1 MTVNLLCL
9 VVLMG
14 ISIESKGESMKEESQ
29 KLLDKFKSDLF
40 KIGAKLDGSEQR
52 NKEASYK
59 MFVDYAF
66 GSMLQALSFMQ
77 ICGSEIYMKKHLR
90 ESLMNIKDS
99 PELGQSVKS
108 YCDLVLA
115 CAPFTDV
122 FSMLHEELLLTG
134 RRGEGLGQFFTP
146 PDLADALAQLM
157 PLLTGGKKIE
167 DFCCGAGS
175 LPLAAL
181 KRCAMTTPDALATV
195 TVILNDI
202 DELACKV
209 AFLQVVANMLV
220 HRVQVGEILMYNC
233 NVITEW
239 GKADT
244 LMVGYKAPDIQ
255 PQSSIKAGNVEA
267 FNKVSGMCK
276 SRSDRSTKPVMS

>member
-1 MTVNLLCL
+1 
-9 VVLMG
+9 
-14 ISIESKGESMKEESQ
+14 MKEENQ
-29 KLLDKFKSDLF
+29 KLLGKFKRDLF

-66 GSMLQALSFMQ
+66 RSMLQALSLMQ
-77 ICGSEIYMKKHLR
+77 IGGSEIYMKKHVR

-99 PELGQSVKS
+99 LELGQSVKS
-108 YCDLVLA
+108 YCDLVRA
-115 CAPFTDV
+115 CDPFTDV

-134 RRGEGLGQFFTP
+134 RRGEGLGQFYTP
-146 PDLADALAQLM
+146 SDIANVLAQLM

-276 SRSDRSTKPVMS
+276 SSSERSTKPVMS

>member
-1 MTVNLLCL
+1 
-9 VVLMG
+9 
-14 ISIESKGESMKEESQ
+14 MKDNENQ
-29 KLLDKFKSDLF
+29 KLLVKFKSDLF

-59 MFVDYAF
+59 LFIDYAF
-66 GSMLQALSFMQ
+66 KSMLQALSLMQ
-77 ICGSEIYMKKHLR
+77 ICGSEFYMKKQVE
-90 ESLMNIKDS
+90 ESLWNVKDS
-99 PELGQSVKS
+99 PELGQAVKS
-108 YCDLVLA
+108 YCELVRA
-115 CAPFTDV
+115 CDPFTDV

-134 RRGEGLGQFFTP
+134 RRGEGLGQFYTP
-146 PDLADALAQLM
+146 SDIADVLAQLM
-157 PLLTGGKKIE
+157 PLLSGGKKIE

-220 HRVQVGEILMYNC
+220 HSIQLGTLLMYNC

-239 GKADT
+239 GEPNT
-244 LMVGYKAPDIQ
+244 LMIGYKAPEIHPD
-255 PQSSIKAGNVEA
+255 SSIMASRLNA
-267 FNKVSGMCK
+267 FNEVMKLCK
-276 SRSDRSTKPVMS
+276 RDSELPVNAV

>member
-1 MTVNLLCL
+1 MKVNN
-9 VVLMG
+9 
-14 ISIESKGESMKEESQ
+14 Q
-29 KLLDKFKSDLF
+29 KLLVKFKSDLF
-40 KIGAKLDGSEQR
+40 MIGAKLDGSEQR

-66 GSMLQALSFMQ
+66 SSMLQALSHMQ
-77 ICGSEIYMKKHLR
+77 IFGSELYMRKQVRKSMR
-90 ESLMNIKDS
+90 NINDS

-108 YCDLVLA
+108 YCELVRA
-115 CAPFTDV
+115 CDPFTDV

-134 RRGEGLGQFFTP
+134 RRGEGLGQFYTP
-146 PDLADALAQLM
+146 SDIADVLAELM
-157 PLLTGGKKIE
+157 PLLTAGKRIE

-181 KRCAMTTPDALATV
+181 KRCATTTPEALSTV
-195 TVILNDI
+195 TLILNDI

-220 HRVQVGEILMYNC
+220 HRVQIGEVLMYNC

-239 GKADT
+239 NETYT

-255 PQSSIKAGNVEA
+255 PDSSFRAGQFKAFKEV
-267 FNKVSGMCK
+267 MDLCK
-276 SRSDRSTKPVMS
+276 DSSERSTKAVTS